1 MNNPQSLFGD
11 LPVAGGDIF
20 HFFRVTLVDGIQH
33 LQNFHVMARRANQRV
48 IIVRHMGNRCGVN
61 VIVVKTF
68 TGVLHAV
75 SCEQDF
81 GSPRDIL
88 MAQAGFE
95 METMFTDK
103 VVAIDIQPGDVEE
116 LTRIQRH
123 L

>member
-1 MNNPQSLFGD
+1 MNDPKPLFGD

-88 MAQAGFE
+88 MTQAGLK
-95 METMFTDK
+95 TKTVLTNK
-103 VVAIDIQPGDVEE
+103 VVAIDIQPGHMQK
-116 LTRIQRH
+116 LT
-123 L
+123 